1 MVSIATFSP
10 TDRALFESFLAHGMS
25 ADHFAAAAGDP
36 TFSIVDAIYWLNL
49 PHITA
54 LRRGYQA
61 ALEEAVNERLARAR
75 ITAIETLNALCTARI
90 DPSDRRRAATT
101 IMSAARAQ
109 KIAAKPAKPTN
120 PTPRPTKA
128 SAPTPSAPTPS
139 APTSTAPAAPLP
151 AAAPA
156 PAPSTPAPTSTPS
169 ASDLSD
175 PSDLSDLSELS
186 AQADDDLKDIIND
199 CMDDLL
205 DDEALDREADEI
217 EARLGV
223 PLTHPEIMKA
233 VTEGRVDELD
243 AIAATIRARDA

>member
-1 MVSIATFSP
+1 MVSIAAFSP

-54 LRRGYQA
+54 LRRAYEE

-75 ITAIETLNALCTARI
+75 ITAIETLDALCKAKI
-90 DPSDRRRAATT
+90 DPSDRRRAATSILT
-101 IMSAARAQ
+101 AAKAQ
-109 KIAAKPAKPTN
+109 KRAAAPTKPTN
-120 PTPRPTKA
+120 PTPRPTKPNA
-128 SAPTPSAPTPS
+128 QPTAIPT
-139 APTSTAPAAPLP
+139 
-151 AAAPA
+151 APA
-156 PAPSTPAPTSTPS
+156 PAPSAPAASTPGPTPAPS

-175 PSDLSDLSELS
+175 PSALSDLPELADLS

-199 CMDDLL
+199 CMGDLL
-205 DDEALDREADEI
+205 DDEELDREADEI

-243 AIAATIRARDA
+243 AIAASIRARDA